1 MRIDDA
7 GPRTWLLA
15 GVAGWALVAWLL
27 ALAGM
32 GGRLQ
37 PLPPDPSLLQPL
49 PRPDTTTAPRLG
61 DAGQYREI
69 ANRPLFTTNRR
80 PQTFLLQ
87 GNGDAAETR
96 AFDYVLT
103 GVMITPNLRLATIQ
117 PPDGS
122 QTLRIRVGEA
132 PEPQPDWRLVVLN
145 ERSAVFEGPDGR
157 RTLDLRAFD
166 GVGGEAPTAVS
177 EPRPAGAQGG
187 RTPGAVQRPDA
198 AQNGAGRTAPSAP
211 SAPTP
216 VPTSP
221 APPQPV
227 PPGAQP
233 SPAQVPATQPTT
245 DQAQMEA
252 IRRRIQERREQLR
265 GNSPTKPPA
274 QSP

>member
-15 GVAGWALVAWLL
+15 GVAGWALVAWVL
-27 ALAGM
+27 AVAGM
-32 GGRLQ
+32 GGRVQ

-49 PRPDTTTAPRLG
+49 PQPGTTTAPRLG
-61 DAGQYREI
+61 DASQYREI

-80 PQTFLLQ
+80 PQAFLLQ

-103 GVMITPNLRLATIQ
+103 GVLITPNLRLATIQ

-145 ERSAVFEGPDGR
+145 ERNAVFEGPDGR
-157 RTLDLRAFD
+157 RTLELRVFD

-177 EPRPAGAQGG
+177 EPRPTDEAGS
-187 RTPGAVQRPDA
+187 RTQSAVQRADP
-198 AQNGAGRTAPSAP
+198 AQNGAARTVP
-211 SAPTP
+211 SAPTAPTAVPTRP
-216 VPTSP
+216 VP
-221 APPQPV
+221 PQAV
-227 PPGAQP
+227 PPGAR
-233 SPAQVPATQPTT
+233 PAPAPATQPAT

-265 GNSPTKPPA
+265 GTSPTQPPA

>member
-32 GGRLQ
+32 GGRVE

-49 PRPDTTTAPRLG
+49 PQARTVAAPRLG
-61 DAGQYREI
+61 GAGEYSEI

-80 PQTFLLQ
+80 PQAFFLQ
-87 GNGDAAETR
+87 GQGDTAESR

-103 GVMITPNLRLATIQ
+103 GVLITPNLRLATIQ

-122 QTLRIRVGEA
+122 ETLRVRVGEA
-132 PEPQPDWRLVVLN
+132 PAPQPDWRLVILN
-145 ERSAVFEGPDGR
+145 ERDAVFEGPDGR
-157 RTLDLRAFD
+157 RTLNLRVFD
-166 GVGGEAPTAVS
+166 GVGGTAPTVVSQPRPDQAAGEQPVQRTEPEPDAEVPAAPPAPTATPS
-177 EPRPAGAQGG
+177 PQQPARSGAQ
-187 RTPGAVQRPDA
+187 P
-198 AQNGAGRTAPSAP
+198 
-211 SAPTP
+211 PTP
-216 VPTSP
+216 VQGPT
-221 APPQPV
+221 
-227 PPGAQP
+227 
-233 SPAQVPATQPTT
+233 TQPMT

-252 IRRRIQERREQLR
+252 IRRRIQERRQQLR
-265 GNSPTKPPA
+265 GDSPTKPPA

>member
-15 GVAGWALVAWLL
+15 GVAGWALAAWLL

-32 GGRLQ
+32 GGRVQ

-49 PRPDTTTAPRLG
+49 PQARTTAAPRLG
-61 DAGQYREI
+61 DVGEYREI
-69 ANRPLFTTNRR
+69 ANRPLFTTDRR
-80 PQTFLLQ
+80 PQAFTLQ

-103 GVMITPNLRLATIQ
+103 GVLITPNLRLATIQ

-122 QTLRIRVGEA
+122 ETLRVRVGDA

-145 ERSAVFEGPDGR
+145 ERNAVFEGPDGR
-157 RTLDLRAFD
+157 RTLDLRVFD
-166 GVGGEAPTAVS
+166 GVGGAAPTAVS
-177 EPRPAGAQGG
+177 QPRRTDEDGIRQPVPRVEP
-187 RTPGAVQRPDA
+187 
-198 AQNGAGRTAPSAP
+198 AQNGADRSVPSAP
-211 SAPTP
+211 PTLTPTP
-216 VPTSP
+216 SP
-221 APPQPV
+221 QQP
-227 PPGAQP
+227 AQP
-233 SPAQVPATQPTT
+233 ATPQAPVQGPATQPMT

-265 GNSPTKPPA
+265 GTSPTKPPA